1 MMRNFDYAMPY
12 QGKMAKSALYHAAQ
26 DATALREA
34 LQDGDAIP
42 QWVHYKIAV
51 AADNLAK
58 VNRYMQYQVLRHP
71 SGYARTNPSGGKTV
85 ARAIRGVTPE
95 RKKLV
100 NSNQSQKRKAA
111 RLLFNLIQLDP
122 EGTQD
127 KLAASLSVLAS
138 GQAGS
143 LSDPKIKSLYG
154 ATKSASLM
162 WDRALAKAGA

>member
-1 MMRNFDYAMPY
+1 M
-12 QGKMAKSALYHAAQ
+12 
-26 DATALREA
+26 
-34 LQDGDAIP
+34 
-42 QWVHYKIAV
+42 
-51 AADNLAK
+51 
-58 VNRYMQYQVLRHP
+58 
-71 SGYARTNPSGGKTV
+71 
-85 ARAIRGVTPE
+85 
-95 RKKLV
+95 

-154 ATKSASLM
+154 ATKRASLM